1 MNWQWAF
8 QHGISSRS
16 PSIVFVLLVSI
27 LLGSILQIALCEY
40 DAFAKSLQTS
50 QSGLDHLKIVLTKRE
65 VNRIDLQP
73 EEFRRRLKNKED
85 KENSKQSKFDESK
98 IDEQSSDGFVDEKN
112 EKGKQSKFNESK
124 IDQLTSDS
132 FADEKIENE
141 HEKNKPTESDHD
153 QLVGLVNPV
162 VMKLDAAYEDSGI
175 NDDFVDDAS
184 ATVDSNIEAKLLLT
198 DYFNNQ
204 YVGDIGLGDPPQTLT
219 VVFDTG
225 SSDLWIPGRGC
236 SQCGEHNTF
245 DKSKSASYSL
255 IADTSNEAK
264 TFEVD
269 YGSGKVTGYQA
280 MDVLNVGGLHC
291 EGVRFGEVTYEDE
304 LIRKFIMD
312 GIAGLGFRGLSMVTK
327 PTILELLFQQNPTV
341 PQVFSVYLSNN
352 PKDHDKP
359 SHIWFGGYDLTTVGV
374 NATWHFTPVIRRS
387 YGDFKY
393 WTVKMYGLQVLEG
406 TTGTLMADMC
416 SSGCYAIVDT
426 GTSGIAIPEL
436 YYYEVVNYIT
446 EGLHCRGITCYNV
459 QVTDFPDL
467 TFFLAPDNELPLRAS
482 DYVTCS
488 RWGECVF
495 KIQPSYGGSYC
506 ILGDVFL
513 EAYYTLFDV
522 ENMRVGFA
530 CDGTCSG
537 GDWHGKGGFLELEQ
551 SQEWLKFTFLA
562 MLVLSLS
569 TIVYLASSFAPSL
582 QLSTKGY
589 EEIPSASEANA

>member
-1 MNWQWAF
+1 
-8 QHGISSRS
+8 
-16 PSIVFVLLVSI
+16 VFVIV
-27 LLGSILQIALCEY
+27 GN
-40 DAFAKSLQTS
+40 SLSENFISTPKHNEPVEDVAPQ
-50 QSGLDHLKIVLTKRE
+50 GIIIKLMKRE
-65 VNRIDLQP
+65 TRVVGTKVS
-73 EEFRRRLKNKED
+73 EMKRRLKVSESED
-85 KENSKQSKFDESK
+85 SFPVFVDQENDYKGSDSIKKKDRKALKNEPLNQLPLKFDEVDPASMTDDWK
-98 IDEQSSDGFVDEKN
+98 DTQLDIAGFNGD
-112 EKGKQSKFNESK
+112 
-124 IDQLTSDS
+124 
-132 FADEKIENE
+132 
-141 HEKNKPTESDHD
+141 
-153 QLVGLVNPV
+153 
-162 VMKLDAAYEDSGI
+162 
-175 NDDFVDDAS
+175 
-184 ATVDSNIEAKLLLT
+184 AKLLLT

-204 YVGDIGLGDPPQTLT
+204 YVGEIGIGNPPQTLS

-236 SQCGEHNTF
+236 SQCGEHSTF
-245 DKSKSASYSL
+245 DKSKSTSYNL
-255 IADTSNEAK
+255 IVDSSSAPRS
-264 TFEVD
+264 FEVD
-269 YGSGKVTGYQA
+269 YGSGKVTGYRA
-280 MDVLNVGGLHC
+280 MDNLDIGGLSV
-291 EGVRFGEVTYEDE
+291 EGVYFGEVTYEDE

-312 GIAGLGFRGLSMVTK
+312 GIAGLGFRGLAMVTK

-352 PKDHDKP
+352 PKDHEKP
-359 SHIWFGGYDLTTVGV
+359 SHIWFGGYDLMTVGQ
-374 NATWHFTPVIRRS
+374 NATWHYTPIIRRS

-393 WTVKMYGLQVLEG
+393 WTVKMYGLKVLDGSTREVI
-406 TTGTLMADMC
+406 ADMC

-436 YYYEVVNYIT
+436 YYYEVVNQIT

-459 QVTDFPDL
+459 QISDFPDL
-467 TFFLAPDNELPLRAS
+467 TFYLAPDNELPLLAS

-495 KIQPSYGGSYC
+495 KIQPSYGGAYW

-562 MLVLSLS
+562 LLVLSLS
-569 TIVYLASSFAPSL
+569 TIVYLVSSFAPSFNL
-582 QLSTKGY
+582 RRDYDHIPVTVACKGQGQMHVPQEPQLSESK
-589 EEIPSASEANA
+589 A